1 MKLKTHEWIA
11 VAVALVVV
19 IGFFFVFNQPTS
31 VDLTEGAQD
40 QNPAAALSGLT
51 GALQGEV
58 TELIAEDLVEG
69 EGEGA
74 VRGDRVSVHYV
85 GILPD
90 GTQFDNSI
98 ARGAPFEFT
107 LGAGSVIQGWDE
119 GLVGMKV
126 GGRRVL
132 VIPPEMAYGERGTP
146 GIPPNS
152 TLIFEVLLLE
162 IK

>member
-1 MKLKTHEWIA
+1 MNLKTHEWIA
-11 VAVALVVV
+11 VAAALIIVG
-19 IGFFFVFNQPTS
+19 GFFLVFNQNTS
-31 VDLTEGAQD
+31 VDLSAGAEE
-40 QNPAAALSGLT
+40 NNTATAINNLA
-51 GALQGEV
+51 GAIQGDL
-58 TELIAEDLVEG
+58 TELIMEDLVEG

-74 VRGDRVSVHYV
+74 IRGDRLSVHYV

-107 LGAGSVIQGWDE
+107 LGAGAVIEGWDE

-132 VIPPEMAYGERGTP
+132 VIPPEKGYGERGTG